1 MSRKIK
7 HSLELKIAIVK
18 QVLERSRSIKR
29 VSEDH
34 QIHHRLVQRWVQ
46 FYQRYGEAGLMPQ
59 SNSYSLETKL
69 AVINSVT
76 DNNLSLR
83 GACLQFNIRSTSVL
97 TKWMS
102 IYQQEGIEGL
112 AIERR
117 GKSNP
122 MASKDS
128 SKKKVQP
135 LTDHEKVLE
144 ENRLLRA
151 ENDYLKKLRALI
163 QKEEEEKKRKR

>member
-18 QVLERSRSIKR
+18 QVLNRDRSIKR
-29 VSEDH
+29 ISEDH
-34 QIHHRLVQRWVQ
+34 QINHRLLERWVQ
-46 FYQRYGEAGLMPQ
+46 FYKRFGEAGLMPQ
-59 SNSYSLETKL
+59 SNNYSLETKL
-69 AVINSVT
+69 AVINSVK

-83 GACLQFNIRSTSVL
+83 EACLQFNIRSTSVL
-97 TKWMS
+97 TNWIS
-102 IYQQEGIEGL
+102 IYQQTGLEGL

-117 GKSNP
+117 GKPNL
-122 MASKDS
+122 MASKDN
-128 SKKKVQP
+128 SKRITKP